1 MLPDILS
8 YDLRDEHTRSVNG
21 RRLYFSPSKS
31 DAQKAV
37 CCAFF
42 SFLTV
47 MTDILRLFIAI
58 FEYKKITALS
68 FKQRR
73 FISTEIILLR
83 AAVFSG
89 APSVNV
95 ILFFWNFCQLR
106 ILCRNLT
113 EILFYCNIALSLS
126 FCPITSGRSTLTRW
140 TVGGCNSRPRKGVTL
155 MTCACNIISD
165 IMTVLNII
173 GLCLTIIEIVVNIII
188 AFKKK

>member
-1 MLPDILS
+1 
-8 YDLRDEHTRSVNG
+8 
-21 RRLYFSPSKS
+21 
-31 DAQKAV
+31 
-37 CCAFF
+37 
-42 SFLTV
+42 
-47 MTDILRLFIAI
+47 MTGILRLFIAI
-58 FEYKKITALS
+58 FEYKKINACLAHRTVYFLKTV
-68 FKQRR
+68 F
-73 FISTEIILLR
+73 LR
-83 AAVFSG
+83 AAFSG

-126 FCPITSGRSTLTRW
+126 FCPMTSGRSTLTRW
-140 TVGGCNSRPRKGVTL
+140 TVGGCSSRPRKGVTL